1 LLRVI
6 PESLSIAVSLSRGFR
21 TSSFCGEGRA
31 DHRAAPVERVSLL
44 DDIISFVGFG
54 GERNMIWIANIVVAL
69 VAALH
74 VYFLILEMFLWTKP
88 LGLKTFRNSLE
99 KATDSAVL
107 AANQGLYNGFLAA
120 GLVWGLVQSNP
131 GFAFQIKMF
140 FLLCVIVAG
149 VYGAVSVSRRILW
162 VQAAPAAIA
171 LILLWLA

>member
-1 LLRVI
+1 
-6 PESLSIAVSLSRGFR
+6 
-21 TSSFCGEGRA
+21 
-31 DHRAAPVERVSLL
+31 
-44 DDIISFVGFG
+44 
-54 GERNMIWIANIVVAL
+54 MIWIANIVVAL

-74 VYFLILEMFLWTKP
+74 VYFLVLEMFFWTRP
-88 LGLKTFRNSLE
+88 LGLKTFRNSIE

-120 GLVWGLVQSNP
+120 GLVWGLVQSTP
-131 GFAFQIKMF
+131 GFAFQIKTF

-149 VYGAVSVSRRILW
+149 VYGAVTVSRRILL